1 MGLLRAS
8 VTVPETTGAA
18 YTVVVLTGE
27 VDATNSEELYNI
39 LESVVLQR
47 PRLLIVDL
55 SDLSFMDSTGLR
67 MLLRAT
73 RELDQQG
80 ASAPPATDS
89 AKRDIGRLLVSC
101 PDRPGIVAA
110 VSRFLFDAGANILE
124 SQQHSTDPS
133 GGTFYLLIE
142 FHLPGLSS
150 RYAELADGFGVAMES
165 FSMRWKMTQAA
176 ELKRLAIF
184 VSKADHALQELLWR
198 AHSGELNADIR
209 MVISNHPDLAET
221 VASWDIPFHYV
232 PTSRETRDEAEAV
245 QLKLLAA
252 EDVDVVVLARYMQ
265 ILSAGFLDGCAAPV
279 INIHHSFLP
288 AFAGA
293 NPYQAA
299 ADRGVKLIGATA
311 HYVTAELDA
320 GPIIEQDTVR
330 VDHRYSVAELRKLGR
345 HVERSVL
352 ARAVAWHLD
361 DRVIVHQNKTI
372 VFA

>member
-1 MGLLRAS
+1 MPS
-8 VTVPETTGAA
+8 
-18 YTVVVLTGE
+18 
-27 VDATNSEELYNI
+27 TNTA
-39 LESVVLQR
+39 VRQH
-47 PRLLIVDL
+47 P
-55 SDLSFMDSTGLR
+55 
-67 MLLRAT
+67 A
-73 RELDQQG
+73 G
-80 ASAPPATDS
+80 ASAPHTADNE
-89 AKRDIGRLLVSC
+89 KRDIGRLLISC

-110 VSRFLFDAGANILE
+110 VSRFLFEAGANILE

-133 GGTFYLLIE
+133 GGTFYLLVE
-142 FHLPGLSS
+142 FHLPGLSG
-150 RYAELADGFGVAMES
+150 RYAKLTAEFAALSDS
-165 FSMRWKMTQAA
+165 FSMRWTMTQAA
-176 ELKRLAIF
+176 ELKRVAIF

-198 AHSGELNADIR
+198 THSGELNADIR
-209 MVISNHPDLAET
+209 MVVSNHPDLAES
-221 VASWDIPFHYV
+221 VASWGIPFHHV
-232 PTSRETRDEAEAV
+232 PVTRETRPEAERA

-265 ILSAGFLDGCAAPV
+265 ILSAEFLDECAAPV

-320 GPIIEQDTVR
+320 GPIIEQDIVR
-330 VDHRYSVAELRKLGR
+330 VDHRYTVTELRKLGR

-352 ARAVAWHLD
+352 ARAVGWHLD
-361 DRVIVHQNKTI
+361 DRVIVNQNKTI

>member
-1 MGLLRAS
+1 MPS
-8 VTVPETTGAA
+8 
-18 YTVVVLTGE
+18 
-27 VDATNSEELYNI
+27 TNAG
-39 LESVVLQR
+39 VR
-47 PRLLIVDL
+47 RHP
-55 SDLSFMDSTGLR
+55 
-67 MLLRAT
+67 A
-73 RELDQQG
+73 G
-80 ASAPPATDS
+80 ASAPQDADNE
-89 AKRDIGRLLVSC
+89 KRDIGRLLISC

-133 GGTFYLLIE
+133 GGTFYLLVE
-142 FHLPGLSS
+142 FHLPGLSG
-150 RYAELADGFGVAMES
+150 RYAELAGEFAALSDS

-176 ELKRLAIF
+176 ELKRMALY
-184 VSKADHALQELLWR
+184 VSKADHALQEVLWR
-198 AHSGELNADIR
+198 THSGELNADIR
-209 MVISNHPDLAET
+209 MVVSNHPDLAET
-221 VASWDIPFHYV
+221 VASWGIPFHHV
-232 PTSRETRDEAEAV
+232 PVTRETRPQAERA

-265 ILSAGFLDGCAAPV
+265 IVSARFLDECPGPV

-320 GPIIEQDTVR
+320 GPIIEQDIVR
-330 VDHRYSVAELRKLGR
+330 VDHRYTATELRKLGR

-352 ARAVAWHLD
+352 ARAVGWHLD